1 MKCMK
6 WLHCRRFKTKK
17 KEEKKA
23 AKRGHAL
30 KLNTLIR
37 KMSSKMLLRN

>member
-1 MKCMK
+1 MVA
-6 WLHCRRFKTKK
+6 LQTLQNKK

>member
-1 MKCMK
+1 MYEMVA
-6 WLHCRRFKTKK
+6 LQTLQNKK
-17 KEEKKA
+17 KKYVEKKA

-37 KMSSKMLLRN
+37 KMSGKMLLRK